1 VSVLVDT
8 SVWIEFLRAT
18 GSTADRWLTDAVRE
32 ERELAWTEPVL
43 FELLVGATSE
53 VHVAALKAMVVRGP
67 VVRVLG
73 LADFEAA
80 ASLARQARASGRP
93 IRSTV
98 DCLIAAV
105 AIRMGMAVATV
116 DRDFR
121 AIAEVAPLELEP
133 IG

>member
-1 VSVLVDT
+1 MSVLVDT

-18 GSTADRWLTDAVRE
+18 GSAADRWLMAAVRA

-53 VHVAALKAMVVRGP
+53 RHAAALRASAVRGP
-67 VVRVLG
+67 ALRVAG
-73 LADFEAA
+73 LADWEAA
-80 ASLARQARASGRP
+80 ATLARQARTAGRP

-105 AIRMGMAVATV
+105 AIRTETPVATL
-116 DRDFR
+116 DDDFR
-121 AIAEVAPLELEP
+121 TIAQVAPLELVP
-133 IG
+133 LG

>member
-1 VSVLVDT
+1 MSVLVDT

>member
-8 SVWIEFLRAT
+8 SVWIDFLRAT
-18 GSTADRWLTDAVRE
+18 GSAADRWLTDALRT

-53 VHVAALKAMVVRGP
+53 RHAAALHASVVRGP
-67 VVRVLG
+67 ALRVTG
-73 LADFEAA
+73 LADWEAA
-80 ASLARQARASGRP
+80 ASLARQLRAAGRP
-93 IRSTV
+93 VRSTV

-105 AIRMGMAVATV
+105 AIRAGAAVATV
-116 DRDFR
+116 DRDLR
-121 AIAEVAPLELEP
+121 TIAEVAPLELVP

>member
-18 GSTADRWLTDAVRE
+18 GSSADRWLSDAVRAD
-32 ERELAWTEPVL
+32 RELAWTEPVL

-53 VHVAALKAMVVRGP
+53 RHAAALKASVVRGP
-67 VVRVLG
+67 AVLVAG

-80 ASLARQARASGRP
+80 ASLARQARAVGRP

-105 AIRMGMAVATV
+105 AIRTGMAVATV
-116 DRDFR
+116 DRDFH
-121 AIAEVAPLELEP
+121 AIAEVAPLELVP
-133 IG
+133 ID

>member
-1 VSVLVDT
+1 MSVLVDT

-18 GSTADRWLTDAVRE
+18 GSPADLWLSDAIRE

-53 VHVAALKAMVVRGP
+53 VHAAALKAMVVRGP

-105 AIRMGMAVATV
+105 AIRTGMAVATI

>member
-1 VSVLVDT
+1 MSVLVDT

-18 GSTADRWLTDAVRE
+18 GSASDRWLTAAVRE

-53 VHVAALKAMVVRGP
+53 QHAAALHGAVARGP
-67 VVRVLG
+67 AVRVAG
-73 LADFEAA
+73 LVDWEAA
-80 ASLARQARASGRP
+80 AALARQARAAGSP

-105 AIRMGMAVATV
+105 AIRAELAVATV
-116 DRDFR
+116 DHDFR
-121 AIAEVAPLELEP
+121 TIAAVAPLELVP
-133 IG
+133 LR

>member
-1 VSVLVDT
+1 MSVLVDT

-18 GSTADRWLTDAVRE
+18 GSAADRWLTAAVRE

-43 FELLVGATSE
+43 FELLAGATSDQ
-53 VHVAALKAMVVRGP
+53 HATALRGAVARGP
-67 VVRVLG
+67 VVRVAG
-73 LADFEAA
+73 LADWEVAA
-80 ASLARQARASGRP
+80 VLARRTCAAGRP

-105 AIRMGMAVATV
+105 ALRAGMPVATV

-121 AIAEVAPLELEP
+121 AIAGVAPLALVP
-133 IG
+133 LG

>member
-18 GSTADRWLTDAVRE
+18 GSAAERWLTDAVRE

-53 VHVAALKAMVVRGP
+53 RHAAALRASVARGP
-67 VVRVLG
+67 ALRVAG
-73 LADFEAA
+73 LADWEVAA
-80 ASLARQARASGRP
+80 TLAQQARAAGRP

-105 AIRMGMAVATV
+105 AIRTGTPVATV
-116 DRDFR
+116 DLDFA
-121 AIAEVAPLELEP
+121 AIARVAPLELVP
-133 IG
+133 LG